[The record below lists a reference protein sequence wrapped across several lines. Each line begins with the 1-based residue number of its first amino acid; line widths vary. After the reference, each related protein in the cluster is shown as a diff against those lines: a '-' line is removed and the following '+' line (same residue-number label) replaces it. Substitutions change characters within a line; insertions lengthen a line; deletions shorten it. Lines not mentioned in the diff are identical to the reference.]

1 MFAGCHSNGG
11 KNNYVENDD
20 LENNFFY
27 EYINIAPMEQILLP
41 RPKTKFWMMLKNT
54 GKHWYKWELTTNG
67 LRW

>member
-11 KNNYVENDD
+11 KNNYVEDDD
-20 LENNFFY
+20 LENKFFY
-27 EYINIAPMEQILLP
+27 EYININQWN
-41 RPKTKFWMMLKNT
+41 KFYYQDQKQMMLKNT